1 MDRSDTP
8 ARRARWALGAL
19 VATATVVPALL
30 LAPAAAAHEGAKT
43 VEMEDKC
50 EPESFAAIGV
60 PCVGDGDVTV
70 EELLAKANQQ
80 DGGHEAWRFD
90 RDDFHIRA
98 GEHVH
103 VVNAGGEAHTFSPVA
118 RFGRTG
124 VVPPLDE
131 ALPPGDAIP
140 LGDPFA
146 SFREPGGSL
155 TVSGLTPGTYLFQC
169 FIHPWMQSTI
179 TVRPR

>member
-1 MDRSDTP
+1 MDRSDP
-8 ARRARWALGAL
+8 AARRHRWTLGAL
-19 VATATVVPALL
+19 AATAAVVPALI
-30 LAPAAAAHEGAKT
+30 LAPAAAAHESGRT

-60 PCVGDGDVTV
+60 ECIGDGNVTV
-70 EELLAKANQQ
+70 EELLAEANQQ
-80 DGGHEAWRFD
+80 DGGHGAWRFD

-103 VVNAGGEAHTFSPVA
+103 VVNAGGEAHTFTRVA
-118 RFGRTG
+118 QFGRTG

-131 ALPPGDAIP
+131 AVPPVDAVP
-140 LGDPFA
+140 LEDPFA
-146 SFREPGGSL
+146 SLRDPGGSL
-155 TVSGLTPGTYLFQC
+155 VVSGLEPGTHLFQC
-169 FIHPWMQSTI
+169 FIHPWMQSTV